1 MQPIRVVVRGASGK
15 MGQEV
20 MAAVSGAA
28 DLELVGAI
36 DLEPPPDSLKVP
48 EGIPFSTD
56 LDCFISGQKPDVM
69 VDFTVAAAA
78 MTAIRT
84 AIKNGIRPVIGTS
97 GLKQQE
103 IDELDQLAREYGI
116 GAALIPNFAMGA
128 VLMIHMAKL
137 AARYMGS
144 AEIIEAHHPAKPD
157 APSGTAI
164 ATAEVMLKER
174 GSKFDKPLTKDS
186 DSRGQDYGGIAIH
199 SLRLP
204 GIVARQEVVFG
215 GPGETLSIKHD
226 SIDRKCFM
234 PGILLAIRE
243 IGKHEGLIYGLEGLL
258 GL

>member
-1 MQPIRVVVRGASGK
+1 

-28 DLELVGAI
+28 DMELIGAV
-36 DLEPPPDSLKVP
+36 DLEPPPDSLKLPDGV
-48 EGIPFSTD
+48 PFSTD
-56 LDCFISGQKPDVM
+56 LDCFTSGKKPNVM

-78 MTAIRT
+78 MPAIRT

-103 IDELDQLAREYGI
+103 IDELDRLARKHCI
-116 GAALIPNFAMGA
+116 SAALIPNFAMGA
-128 VLMIHMAKL
+128 VLMMHMARL
-137 AARYMGS
+137 AARYMDT
-144 AEIIEAHHPAKPD
+144 AEIIEAHHPAKLD

-164 ATAEVMLKER
+164 ATAEGMFKER
-174 GSKFDKPLTKDS
+174 GKEFDKPLTKDS
-186 DSRGQDYGGIAIH
+186 DSRGQDYGGIAVH

-234 PGILLAIRE
+234 PGVLLAIRE